1 MGDASKAATA
11 AKRNRPAIR
20 RTDGGA
26 SGEARR
32 SIRGRRTTAT
42 KTEFEDVFSFYQWS
56 ESRQAESKIMAERQI
71 LRDAIMD
78 GGPLH
83 RAFNRIA

>member
-1 MGDASKAATA
+1 MGDASKATAT
-11 AKRNRPAIR
+11 KRNRPVIR
-20 RTDGGA
+20 RTDGPAG
-26 SGEARR
+26 GEARR
-32 SIRGRRTTAT
+32 SIRGRRTIA
-42 KTEFEDVFSFYQWS
+42 KTEFEDVFTFYQWS

-83 RAFNRIA
+83 RAFNRIT